1 MNFDK
6 LFEGVEDRYR
16 SKVLV
21 DDLENMSINEVANI
35 ILILHDSLKEL
46 IKQRGGYDDP
56 QPTPADLSV
65 DWPEQIDTRQV

>member
-6 LFEGVEDRYR
+6 LFEGVDDRYR

-46 IKQRGGYDDP
+46 ITQRGGYDTL
-56 QPTPADLSV
+56 PTDADLSV
-65 DWPEQIDTRQV
+65 DWPEVIDRRQV